1 MTPAVY
7 GYHPCVRCGVQR
19 PVAELISDDGEKT
32 GATLYACADSALCSR
47 LAGVGAVN
55 EISVLAAMGEST
67 PLELALA
74 EVTR

>member
-1 MTPAVY
+1 MTPDHY

-32 GATLYACADSALCSR
+32 GSALYACADSALCSR

-55 EISVLAAMGEST
+55 DGEVLAAMGEPT
-67 PLELALA
+67 PLELALS